1 MERDRNC
8 FKTFGRAASRH
19 DLRRRQTACS
29 VAMASLPK
37 EPLEALLARAFGEA
51 GPLRDVYLGQ
61 VKFSKLMLGICG
73 KLERLKA
80 HQADEIAALKKGFEE
95 EKKELL
101 GLISGPHQQPTGARQ
116 VETPADH
123 KNDAFVIS
131 PDSAAADG
139 RETNLSPASDWA
151 DLETLKGLREQVA
164 ELKTELEKR
173 SSVQEEN
180 VNSIHVVAVQGAR

>member
-1 MERDRNC
+1 LERDRNC
-8 FKTFGRAASRH
+8 FKTSGRAASRH

-80 HQADEIAALKKGFEE
+80 HHADEIAALKKGFEE

-101 GLISGPHQQPTGARQ
+101 TLISGPHQQPTGARQ

-139 RETNLSPASDWA
+139 RETSPASDWA
-151 DLETLKGLREQVA
+151 DPETLKGLREQVA